1 VQIFE
6 HFYVTFLSGN
16 VHDLVDFTVRSFK
29 VLPLL
34 EITARDRFFEIL
46 DAFQAAKRARRVQN
60 VTRNVKAAS
69 NEMFQDFTR

>member
-1 VQIFE
+1 M
-6 HFYVTFLSGN
+6 TFLSSN

-46 DAFQAAKRARRVQN
+46 DAFQAAERARCMQN
-60 VTRNVKAAS
+60 VTRNVEAAS